1 MSDKIKLIS
10 ELESL
15 VTTLDPGINAAKLR
29 IRAEEVIDKYSVAS
43 RTFSDLQND
52 LADNIRLFISSKRIE
67 GLSELT
73 LGGYAQELSL
83 FNDFIQKPT
92 VNISTSDIRRY
103 IASND
108 ALKQSTN
115 SKKLSVLK
123 SFFAWLVDEEV
134 ITRNPTSKIRT
145 LKQSK
150 RLPKALTSG
159 ELEAVRDG
167 CISLR
172 ERALVEVLYSTGC
185 RLSEI
190 INVKTDDIDWTTGS
204 TKVIG
209 KGDKERVV
217 YLNAKAQYHLRKY
230 LEERRYNEDYCEYLF
245 STQRRPYRQLRNKSV
260 QDIVEKIGK
269 RTGLSTKLHPHKFR
283 HTMATLAIDNGIE
296 LGDLQQ
302 LLGHSSSNT
311 TLRYITVSEER
322 KHSAHK
328 RFII

>member
-15 VTTLDPGINAAKLR
+15 VTTLDPEINVTKLR

-52 LADNIRLFISSKRIE
+52 LSDNIRLFISSKRIE
-67 GLSELT
+67 GLSDIT
-73 LGGYAQELSL
+73 LGGYAQELAL
-83 FNDFIQKPT
+83 FNDFIQRPT
-92 VNISTSDIRRY
+92 VNVSTSDIRRY

-190 INVKTDDIDWTTGS
+190 INVKTDDVDWTTGS

-230 LEERRYNEDYCEYLF
+230 LEEKRHNEDYCEYLF
-245 STQRRPYRQLRNKSV
+245 TTQRRPYRQLRNKSV

-269 RTGLSTKLHPHKFR
+269 RAGLSTKLHPHKFR
-283 HTMATLAIDNGIE
+283 HTMATLAIDKGIE

-311 TLRYITVSEER
+311 TLRYVTVSEER

>member
-15 VTTLDPGINAAKLR
+15 VTTLDPEINVTKLR

-52 LADNIRLFISSKRIE
+52 LSDNIRLFISSKRIE
-67 GLSELT
+67 GLSDIT
-73 LGGYAQELSL
+73 LGGYAQELAL
-83 FNDFIQKPT
+83 FNDFIQRPT
-92 VNISTSDIRRY
+92 VNVSTSDIRRY

-190 INVKTDDIDWTTGS
+190 INVKTDDVDWTTGS

-245 STQRRPYRQLRNKSV
+245 TTQRRPYRQLRNKSV

-269 RTGLSTKLHPHKFR
+269 RAGLSTKLHPHKFR
-283 HTMATLAIDNGIE
+283 HTMATLAIDKGIE

-311 TLRYITVSEER
+311 TLRYVTVSEER